1 LREAE
6 LASAWVDPQNVKM
19 TLAAEAHIDE
29 APHSV
34 AERVL
39 IVEDEP
45 AARSGLEQLVKSWG
59 FVAES
64 AGDGEEAL
72 QKVTSFRPAIVIT
85 DMVMPRMDGIQLL
98 RALQQQGADATTL
111 LLTAQGTVETAVEAM
126 KEGAYDY
133 LTKPV
138 DIQRLKILLDK
149 IVERLETLREVK
161 ALRRQLREHGTFGSI
176 IGNSPEMRKIYQVI
190 EQAAPTN
197 ASVLITGES
206 GTGKEL
212 VAQTIHQLSP
222 RATFPFVAI
231 NCAAIPETLLE
242 SEIFGHEKG
251 AFTGA
256 ADRRQGCFELADRGT
271 LFLDEIGEMTPAT
284 QVKLLRVLQE
294 RKFRRLGGRTEQT
307 VDVRILAATNVEPA
321 EAVKQGKLRED
332 LYYRLNVFSF
342 RLPTLRERKDDL
354 PLLVQSFINEFNSRN
369 QKAIAGVDQQAMRI
383 LEHYNWPGNVR
394 ELRNVIERA
403 TILSPGPFIEA
414 KHLPPVL
421 AAEPEPQ
428 HQPQLALAPG
438 TTVEE
443 AERRLIMMTLEHT
456 RDNKTRAAEILGISL
471 KTLHNKRNKLRLR
484 PKKTE

>member
-1 LREAE
+1 VTGIVGDAD
-6 LASAWVDPQNVKM
+6 A
-19 TLAAEAHIDE
+19 AAETTQ
-29 APHSV
+29 PRTVS
-34 AERVL
+34 ERVL
-39 IVEDEP
+39 IVEDDA
-45 AARSGLEQLVKSWG
+45 AARVGLEQLVKSWG
-59 FVAES
+59 FIAES

-72 QKVTSFRPAIVIT
+72 EKVTTFRPAIVIS
-85 DMVMPRMDGIQLL
+85 DLVMPRMDGLELL

-126 KEGAYDY
+126 KAGAYDY
-133 LTKPV
+133 LTKPI
-138 DIQRLKILLDK
+138 DIQRLKVLLDK

-161 ALRRQLREHGTFGSI
+161 ALRRQLREHGTFGPL

-212 VAQTIHQLSP
+212 VAQTLHHLSP
-222 RATFPFVAI
+222 RASFPFVAI

-294 RKFRRLGGRTEQT
+294 RTFRRVGGRAEQS
-307 VDVRILAATNVEPA
+307 VDVRVIAATNIDPV
-321 EAVKQGKLRED
+321 EAVQKGKLRED
-332 LYYRLNVFSF
+332 LFYRLNVFAF
-342 RLPTLRERKDDL
+342 RLPPLRERKEDL
-354 PLLVQSFINEFNSRN
+354 ALLIQSFINEFNSSN
-369 QKAIAGVDQQAMRI
+369 QKSIAGVDHQAMRMI
-383 LEHYNWPGNVR
+383 EQYAWPGNVR
-394 ELRNVIERA
+394 ELKNVIERA
-403 TILSPGPFIEA
+403 TILAPGPFIEP
-414 KHLPPVL
+414 KHLPASL
-421 AAEPEPQ
+421 AHEPAVQ
-428 HQPQLALAPG
+428 HQPQVALAPG

-443 AERRLIMMTLEHT
+443 AERRLIQMTLEHT

-471 KTLHNKRNKLRLR
+471 KTLHNKLNKLRLR
-484 PKKTE
+484 PRKTQ

>member
-1 LREAE
+1 MTTPSTDGIDVVDEEAKG
-6 LASAWVDPQNVKM
+6 AS
-19 TLAAEAHIDE
+19 
-29 APHSV
+29 
-34 AERVL
+34 ERVL
-39 IVEDEP
+39 IVEDDA
-45 AARSGLEQLVKSWG
+45 AARVGLEQLVKSWG
-59 FVAES
+59 FLAES
-64 AGDGEEAL
+64 ACDGEEAL
-72 QKVTSFRPAIVIT
+72 EKVTSFRPAIVIT
-85 DMVMPRMDGIQLL
+85 DMVMPRMDGLALL
-98 RALQQQGADATTL
+98 RALPQVGADVTTL
-111 LLTAQGTVETAVEAM
+111 LLTAQGTVDTAVEAM

-149 IVERLETLREVK
+149 IVERLETVREVK
-161 ALRRQLREHGTFGSI
+161 ALRRQLREHGAFGSL

-190 EQAAPTN
+190 EQASPTS

-222 RATFPFVAI
+222 RATFPFIAI

-294 RKFRRLGGRTEQT
+294 RRFRRLGGRTEQS
-307 VDVRILAATNVEPA
+307 VDVRVIAATNIDPV
-321 EAVKQGKLRED
+321 EAVKAGKLRED
-332 LYYRLNVFSF
+332 LFYRLNVFSF
-342 RLPTLRERKDDL
+342 RLPTLRERKEDL
-354 PLLVQSFINEFNSRN
+354 PLLVQAFINEFNQRN
-369 QKAIAGVDQQAMRI
+369 QKSISGLDQQAMRMI
-383 LEHYNWPGNVR
+383 EQHAWPGNVR

-403 TILSPGPFIEA
+403 TILAPGPFIEA
-414 KHLPPVL
+414 KHLPPIL
-421 AAEPEPQ
+421 AEEPQAQ
-428 HQPQLALAPG
+428 HQPQLALSPG

-443 AERRLIMMTLEHT
+443 AERRLIMMTLAHT

-471 KTLHNKRNKLRLR
+471 KTLHNKLNKLRLR
-484 PKKTE
+484 PKRTE

>member
-1 LREAE
+1 
-6 LASAWVDPQNVKM
+6 M

-72 QKVTSFRPAIVIT
+72 EKVTTFRPAIVIT
-85 DMVMPRMDGIQLL
+85 DLVMPRMDGLGLL

-111 LLTAQGTVETAVEAM
+111 ILTAQGTVETAVEAM

-133 LTKPV
+133 LTKPI
-138 DIQRLKILLDK
+138 DLQRLKILLDK
-149 IVERLETLREVK
+149 IVERLETMREVK
-161 ALRRQLREHGTFGSI
+161 ALRRQLREHGTFGSM
-176 IGNSPEMRKIYQVI
+176 IGNSPEMRKIYQVV
-190 EQAAPTN
+190 EQAAPTG
-197 ASVLITGES
+197 ASVLVTGES

-222 RATFPFVAI
+222 RSTFPFVAI
-231 NCAAIPETLLE
+231 NCAAIPEAVLE

-256 ADRRQGCFELADRGT
+256 ADRRPGCFELADRGT

-294 RKFRRLGGRTEQT
+294 RKFRRLGGRVEQS
-307 VDVRILAATNVEPA
+307 VDVRVIAATNLDPQD
-321 EAVKQGKLRED
+321 AVQKGKLRED

-342 RLPTLRERKDDL
+342 RLPPLRERKEDL
-354 PLLVQSFINEFNSRN
+354 PLLTPAFIHELNQRN
-369 QKAIAGVDQQAMRI
+369 QQTIAGVDHQAMRM
-383 LEHYNWPGNVR
+383 LEHYAWPGNVR

-403 TILSPGPFIEA
+403 TILAPGPFIEA

-421 AAEPEPQ
+421 AEEPPPQ
-428 HQPQLALAPG
+428 HQPQVALAPG

-443 AERRLIMMTLEHT
+443 AERRLILMTLEHT

-471 KTLHNKRNKLRLR
+471 KTLHNKLNKLRLR
-484 PKKTE
+484 KKAE

>member
-1 LREAE
+1 MPAT
-6 LASAWVDPQNVKM
+6 SAD
-19 TLAAEAHIDE
+19 
-29 APHSV
+29 
-34 AERVL
+34 ERVL

-45 AARSGLEQLVKSWG
+45 STRLGLTELVRTWG
-59 FVAES
+59 FTTDA
-64 AGDGEEAL
+64 AADGQEAL
-72 QKVTSFRPAIVIT
+72 DKITSFRPSIIIS
-85 DMVMPRMDGIQLL
+85 DLVMPRMGGLELL
-98 RALQQQGADATTL
+98 RALKEEGTAITTV
-111 LLTAQGTVETAVEAM
+111 LLTAQGTVETAVEAI

-133 LTKPV
+133 LTKP
-138 DIQRLKILLDK
+138 IEPQRLKILLEK
-149 IVERLETLREVK
+149 IVERQDTLREVK
-161 ALRRQLREHGTFGSI
+161 VLRKQLREHGTFGKM
-176 IGNSPEMRKIYQVI
+176 IGNSPAMRKVYQVI
-190 EQAAPTN
+190 EQAAPTA
-197 ASVLITGES
+197 ASVLISGES

-222 RATFPFVAI
+222 RAQMPFVPI

-294 RKFRRLGGRTEQT
+294 RTFRRLGGRTEQS
-307 VDVRILAATNVEPA
+307 VDVRVIAATNIDPV
-321 EAVKQGKLRED
+321 EAVKTGKLRED
-332 LYYRLNVFSF
+332 LYYRLNVFAF

-354 PLLVQSFINEFNSRN
+354 PLLVQAFITEFNQRN
-369 QKAIAGVDQQAMRI
+369 QKSIAGVDQAAMRMI
-383 LEHYNWPGNVR
+383 EHYAWPGNVR

-403 TILSPGPFIEA
+403 TILAPGPFIET

-421 AAEPEPQ
+421 TDEPPVPP
-428 HQPQLALAPG
+428 QPQLALAPG

-443 AERRLIMMTLEHT
+443 AERRLIVMTLAHT

-471 KTLHNKRNKLRLR
+471 KTLHNKLNKLRLR
-484 PKKTE
+484 PKKSE